1 MSMLKH
7 RCAAAAFIAALAAG
21 TLTAQ
26 EFAPGTPATL
36 GALRFS
42 VPGGYVAVAEMS
54 DSGAAVYGNA
64 ATQTWVFVAPLRRT
78 EDRPAVI
85 RTILRRFGTTVLGAD
100 PDTLD
105 WQITPSFLT
114 HVLSVFHQRQETVSG
129 PRTLDVSFRQLRSG
143 GADVLVGA
151 AFTLKAG
158 EPDRRCGEWGNII
171 AFDAAEWMAASLLG
185 RDPPPRTPFE
195 ENGVVQMAWSGAQ
208 DAASTQPA
216 SPDAARLVALYNA
229 YAAAHYGNR
238 RADAAALMAP
248 AVLESAADLRQLVL
262 HGTPEQIR
270 GLPVLQ
276 RMKVLILRHQLTAD
290 RLARMGPREVFA
302 VSGESQREGLTAGTP
317 RVAGNLAWM
326 DLFLNGRP
334 SPFHV
339 AFVRSGED
347 WRIDTLPLQALSGC
361 LLRANLRRNGASRA
375 QEDSVVLQ
383 SIQGTSDR
391 PLSPDIWLPLVRGGA
406 APE

>member
-1 MSMLKH
+1 MLKH
-7 RCAAAAFIAALAAG
+7 LCAAAAFAAVLATG
-21 TLTAQ
+21 TLSAQ

-42 VPGGYVAVAEMS
+42 VPGGYALVAEMS
-54 DSGAAVYGNA
+54 DSGAAIYGNA
-64 ATQTWVFVAPLRRT
+64 ATQTWVFVAPLRRV

-85 RTILRRFGTTVLGAD
+85 RTILRRFGTTVLAAD

-105 WQITPSFLT
+105 WQVTPSFLI
-114 HVLSVFHQRQETVSG
+114 HVPSVFHQRQETVSG

-151 AFTLKAG
+151 VFTLKAG

-171 AFDAAEWMAASLLG
+171 AFDAAAWVAASLLG
-185 RDPPPRTPFE
+185 REPPPRTPFE
-195 ENGVVQMAWSGAQ
+195 GNGVVQMAWSGDQ
-208 DAASTQPA
+208 DPPSAQPA
-216 SPDAARLVALYNA
+216 SPDVARLIALYDA
-229 YAAAHYGNR
+229 YAAAHYANR

-248 AVLESAADLRQLVL
+248 AVLETAADLKHLVL

-270 GLPVLQ
+270 GLPALQ

-290 RLARMGPREVFA
+290 RLAGMGPREVFA
-302 VSGESQREGLTAGTP
+302 VSGESQPQGLTAGTP

-334 SPFHV
+334 TPFHV
-339 AFVRSGED
+339 AFVRNGAD
-347 WRIDTLPLQALSGC
+347 WRIDTLPLQAISGC

-375 QEDSVVLQ
+375 QEDSVVLR
-383 SIQGTSDR
+383 SIEGTSGRR
-391 PLSPDIWLPLVRGGA
+391 PSPDIWLPMVRG
-406 APE
+406 